1 MANAEPLALTPA
13 DSARIRSAVQRCE
26 ADLDARGVTVVG
38 ALAAR
43 LRALATLAEFGR
55 RPRVMV
61 VGRRGAGKS
70 SLLNAIAS
78 RTLAPVGA
86 VEDTTGEARSYAV
99 SVRAA
104 ELEWIDTG
112 GLSAG
117 GVAEARADALRE
129 TLLDCPPDTLVFAHA
144 ASEADAGIDSELED
158 IRAAFDEMRALHG
171 RVPLIV
177 CVATRVDELDPPEVT
192 HPPFDDEAKREN
204 ISASVRALRRAL
216 DRHAL
221 RADEAIAVN
230 AWHSSDHDLRWNID
244 LLADALERSLAKSSP
259 KPREEAR
266 VLLSRIADELAVVV
280 ARLGRGGNEIV
291 RQQLRDWFAQTL
303 RRMGPTA
310 ARAGDASERAVASAL
325 GAPSRWLRL
334 GLERVGVAGAASAV
348 ELGSLRALGGR
359 VVDSLF
365 ES

>member
-1 MANAEPLALTPA
+1 MASAEPFELEPA
-13 DSARIRSAVQRCE
+13 DSARIRSAIQRCE

-38 ALAAR
+38 PLAAR
-43 LRALATLAEFGR
+43 LRALSILAEHGR
-55 RPRVMV
+55 RPRVTV

-70 SLLNAIAS
+70 SLLNAITSKPIAQ
-78 RTLAPVGA
+78 VGA

-99 SVRAA
+99 TVRAA
-104 ELEWIDTG
+104 DIEWIDTG

-117 GVAEARADALRE
+117 GVAEARAEALRE

-158 IRAAFDEMRALHG
+158 VRAAIEEMRATHG
-171 RVPLIV
+171 RAPLIV

-192 HPPFDDEAKREN
+192 HPPFDDEVKRSN
-204 ISASVRALRRAL
+204 ISASVRALLRAL

-221 RADEAIAVN
+221 PIDAALAVN
-230 AWHSSDHDLRWNID
+230 AWNSADHDLRWNID
-244 LLADALERSLAKSSP
+244 ALATALERSLAQAA
-259 KPREEAR
+259 PRPRDEAR

-280 ARLGRGGNEIV
+280 ARLGRGANETT
-291 RQQLRDWFAQTL
+291 RLQHRDWFAQTL

-310 ARAGDASERAVASAL
+310 ARSGDASERAVASAL

-334 GLERVGVAGAASAV
+334 GLERVGVQAAASAI
-348 ELGSLRALGGR
+348 ELGSLRALGAR
-359 VVDSLF
+359 VVESLF
-365 ES
+365 EP